1 MLELKIGTF
10 DTKGVE
16 VFTPWVFTPID
27 IELQIIREGEEGT
40 STSGT
45 EQGETIY
52 GKASYIVTIGA
63 GTLRKEEAKKALL
76 QLCFFNSIQWKFT
89 KKTKTEW
96 RRFVARFDK
105 KIVFEY
111 LEGRRSLPKLKVTL
125 IEEKAHFTRGI
136 QTFIDEL
143 TEQWQQI

>member
-16 VFTPWVFTPID
+16 VFTSWVFTPID
-27 IELQIIREGEEGT
+27 IELQLIREGEEGT

-63 GTLRKEEAKKALL
+63 GTLRKEEAKEALL
-76 QLCFFNSIQWKFT
+76 RLCFANSIAWKFT
-89 KKTKTEW
+89 KNTKVEW
-96 RRFVARFDK
+96 RKFVARFEK
-105 KIVFEY
+105 KIIFEY

-136 QTFIDEL
+136 GSFIKEL
-143 TEQWQQI
+143 ATEWQKI